1 MPRWVGWRL
10 TPQSLGGAGS
20 RPARELH
27 DPVRLPGRA
36 AVEGE
41 ALLPVGALRRDLR
54 PVEAHADRHALEH
67 VVALEAPAVGCGE
80 PAFDRRGPPPPPRPL
95 GPPHTPPAPPPPG

>member
-10 TPQSLGGAGS
+10 TPQSLGGARS

-27 DPVRLPGRA
+27 DPVRLPRPS
-36 AVEGE
+36 AVEGKQ
-41 ALLPVGALRRDLR
+41 LVPRGALRRDLR

-67 VVALEAPAVGCGE
+67 VVALEAPAVGPGE
-80 PAFDRRGPPPPPRPL
+80 PAFDRRGPLPPPRPR
-95 GPPHTPPAPPPPG
+95 GPPQP